1 MMKIPIVHRM
11 LDERF
16 FEHRRRSTSI
26 AGIVAAELA
35 LLLFLYQYV
44 VNHVVRLD
52 LLAIGGAF
60 VAVKLALMIRYYL
73 TD

>member
-1 MMKIPIVHRM
+1 MKLPFLDRV

-26 AGIVAAELA
+26 AGIAAAETA
-35 LLLFLYQYV
+35 LLLFLYRYYADE
-44 VNHVVRLD
+44 VVRWE
-52 LLAIGGAF
+52 LLVVGAAF
-60 VAVKLALMIRYYL
+60 VVVKLGLMIWYRL

>member
-1 MMKIPIVHRM
+1 MKIPIVAAL

-35 LLLFLYQYV
+35 LLMFMYRLFID
-44 VNHVVRLD
+44 HVMRWD
-52 LLAIGGAF
+52 LLAIGATF
-60 VAVKLALMIRYYL
+60 LVVKLALMTWYYL